1 MFAKFKLLTPVVM
14 VFMFVLTVSSVL
26 VLMSKLN
33 QAYIHSLDQT
43 ILQELTEEE
52 MLNEKLL

>member
-1 MFAKFKLLTPVVM
+1 MFAKFKILTPVVM

>member
-14 VFMFVLTVSSVL
+14 VVMFVLTVSSVL

-43 ILQELTEEE
+43 ILQELTEDE

>member
-14 VFMFVLTVSSVL
+14 VVMFVLTVSSVL

>member
-1 MFAKFKLLTPVVM
+1 MFARFKLLTPVVM
-14 VFMFVLTVSSVL
+14 VVMFVLTVSSVL